1 MARLRIAVWLV
12 DLERNRTSGIQQRT
26 LKGLTHLRGTW
37 NGIYTVAVGVSAELM
52 STQYDSESVIPFLTQ
67 ELEEVEPAGSR
78 SRRTSGLLV
87 FYLLEVGCS
96 DEAAQ
101 VWRDRGLPTA
111 IPELVDLERQP

>member
-1 MARLRIAVWLV
+1 MELFAA
-12 DLERNRTSGIQQRT
+12 DGHDAGGCERVTGKSGMR
-26 LKGLTHLRGTW
+26 
-37 NGIYTVAVGVSAELM
+37 
-52 STQYDSESVIPFLTQ
+52 P

-78 SRRTSGLLV
+78 SLSDYMSGLLV